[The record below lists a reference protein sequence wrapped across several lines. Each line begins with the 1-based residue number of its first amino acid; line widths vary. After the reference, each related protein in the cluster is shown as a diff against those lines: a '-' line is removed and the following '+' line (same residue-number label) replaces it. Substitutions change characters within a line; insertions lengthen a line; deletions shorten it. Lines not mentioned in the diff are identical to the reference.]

1 MTDVTRRIFLGSLG
15 ASGAA
20 LTLSGRASLAADREL
35 PAPTGTPATMAR
47 DESHW
52 GAVANAYRVTDQIV
66 NLEGGYFQPMA
77 LPVLAEFHRQIDR
90 VNRENSLYA
99 RGAYPTDLE
108 AARRRAA
115 DALGAGVEEIAFTR
129 GATEAL
135 QCLIGGYNRLKRNDA
150 VMFADLDYPAMQNA
164 MKWLADRR
172 QVRVKRID
180 IPEPATPAN
189 VLDAYVSALNSNR
202 DVRLLL
208 LTHVSHKT
216 GLVLPVA
223 EIVAEARRRDVDV
236 ILDAAHA
243 WGQIDF
249 DLHALGADFVGFN
262 LHKWIGAPVGA
273 GLLYIRK
280 ERLANIDRMM
290 SDEESPPDSIL
301 SRVHSGTSH
310 FATFLTV
317 PSALDF
323 HFAVGPRYKAARL
336 KYLRDLWVNEAR
348 ATTSIDVLAPDD
360 MSAAITSFRIR
371 GRTGSAETQ
380 RLVIQLRDVHGIL
393 TVSRTGVAGG
403 DCIRVTPALYNTSED
418 VTSFAKALKRL

>member
-1 MTDVTRRIFLGSLG
+1 MTDVTRRAFLGSLG
-15 ASGAA
+15 ATGAT
-20 LTLSGRASLAADREL
+20 LTLSGGAFSDANADPPTASGAPAALA
-35 PAPTGTPATMAR
+35 G

-52 GAVANAYRVTDQIV
+52 GAIARTYNVTDRIV

-90 VNRENSLYA
+90 VNCDNSFYA
-99 RGAYPTDLE
+99 RGAYPTDVE

-115 DALGAGVEEIAFTR
+115 EALGAGVDEIAFTR
-129 GATEAL
+129 GATEAM
-135 QCLIGGYNRLKRNDA
+135 QSLIGGYNRLRPNDS
-150 VMFADLDYPAMQNA
+150 VLYADLDYPGMQYA

-172 QVRVKRID
+172 QVRIRRID
-180 IPEPATPAN
+180 IPEPPTPTN
-189 VLDAYVSALNSNR
+189 VVDAYVGALDSHH

-208 LTHVSHKT
+208 LSHISYKT

-223 EIVAEARRRDVDV
+223 TIVAEARRRDVDV
-236 ILDAAHA
+236 VVDAAHA

-249 DLHALGADFVGFN
+249 DLKSLGADFVGFN

-280 ERLANIDRMM
+280 ERLASIDRMM
-290 SDEESPPDSIL
+290 GDEDSPPDSAM
-301 SRVHSGTSH
+301 SRVHSGTAH

-317 PSALDF
+317 PAALDC
-323 HFAVGPRYKAARL
+323 HFAIGPEYKAARL
-336 KYLRDLWVNEAR
+336 KYLRDLWVKKAR
-348 ATTSIDVLAPDD
+348 ELDSIDILAPDA

-371 GRTGSAETQ
+371 GRTGSSETEQ
-380 RLVIQLRDVHGIL
+380 LVTRLRDVHGIL
-393 TVSRTGVAGG
+393 TVRRSGIAGG

-418 VTSFAKALKRL
+418 LSKFAEALARL